1 MELSKYIKSE
11 SVELNRSAIHFADY
25 NPRKLSEESRK
36 TLKRGI
42 KKFGLVGGIVV
53 NKRTGLT
60 VVSGHQRL
68 TVMDEL
74 QKFPENDYRIRV
86 DVIDVDEKQEKEL
99 NILMNNPNAQGAWD
113 YDALA
118 RLVPDIDY
126 QDAGLTAADLNMI
139 GCDFLLQTEEENSI
153 ANALEDIMAPVTEQ
167 KEAEKAAKQ
176 MERAEK
182 VAHMKEVKQQ
192 VKNAAQKQAQDMDA
206 YLMLSFDTFEAKAA
220 FCERFGYDPYSKFM
234 FIWIIYINTRFR
246 IRRFQVKKK
255 RCKICLWFRLFVR
268 MIGHTC
274 GIIQIIILVA
284 HKGGELRS
292 HLFLPEI

>member
-1 MELSKYIKSE
+1 MENRYFTSE
-11 SVELNRSAIHFADY
+11 SIELMRSQIHPSPY

-68 TVMDEL
+68 SVMDEL
-74 QKFPENDYRIRV
+74 QKFPENDYRLRV

-99 NILMNNPNAQGAWD
+99 NILLNNPNAQGQWD

-118 RLVPDIDY
+118 QLVPDIDY
-126 QDAGLTAADLNMI
+126 QIAGLNAADLNVI

-153 ANALEDIMAPVTEQ
+153 ADALEDMMAPVTEQ
-167 KEAEKAAKQ
+167 KEAEKAARQ

-192 VKNAAQKQAQDMDA
+192 VKDAAQKQAQDMDA

-220 FCERFGYDPYSKFM
+220 FCERFGYDPYAKF
-234 FIWIIYINTRFR
+234 
-246 IRRFQVKKK
+246 VK
-255 RCKICLWFRLFVR
+255 VR
-268 MIGHTC
+268 YSMN
-274 GIIQIIILVA
+274 
-284 HKGGELRS
+284 R
-292 HLFLPEI
+292 

>member
-1 MELSKYIKSE
+1 MELSKYVKSE

-53 NKRTGLT
+53 NKGTGLT

-68 TVMDEL
+68 SVMDEL
-74 QKFPENDYRIRV
+74 QK
-86 DVIDVDEKQEKEL
+86 KEL
-99 NILMNNPNAQGAWD
+99 NILMNNPNAQGSWD
-113 YDALA
+113 YDALS

-153 ANALEDIMAPVTEQ
+153 ADALEDMMAPVTEQ

-192 VKNAAQKQAQDMDA
+192 VKDAAQKQAQDMDA

-220 FCERFGYDPYSKFM
+220 FCERFGYDPYSKFIKGEV
-234 FIWIIYINTRFR
+234 FDEQIER
-246 IRRFQVKKK
+246 I
-255 RCKICLWFRLFVR
+255 
-268 MIGHTC
+268 
-274 GIIQIIILVA
+274 
-284 HKGGELRS
+284 E
-292 HLFLPEI
+292 

>member
-42 KKFGLVGGIVV
+42 KKFGLGGGIVV

-74 QKFPENDYRIRV
+74 QKYPENDYRLRI

-99 NILMNNPNAQGAWD
+99 NILLNNPNAQGSWD

-126 QDAGLTAADLNMI
+126 KDAGLTDADLNMI
-139 GCDFLLQTEEENSI
+139 GCDFLLQTEEENSL
-153 ANALEDIMAPVTEQ
+153 AGALEEMMQPVTEQ
-167 KEAEKAAKQ
+167 KEAEKAARQ
-176 MERAEK
+176 LERAEK
-182 VAHMKEVKQQ
+182 VAHMKDVKQQ
-192 VKNAAQKQAQDMDA
+192 VKEQAQETAANMDA
-206 YLMLSFDTFEAKAA
+206 YLMLSFDTWDAKAA
-220 FCERFGYDPYSKFM
+220 FCERFGYDPYMKIVKGEVFD
-234 FIWIIYINTRFR
+234 N
-246 IRRFQVKKK
+246 QVE
-255 RCKICLWFRLFVR
+255 RV
-268 MIGHTC
+268 
-274 GIIQIIILVA
+274 
-284 HKGGELRS
+284 E
-292 HLFLPEI
+292 

>member
-1 MELSKYIKSE
+1 MGLSKYIKSE

-68 TVMDEL
+68 SVMDEL
-74 QKFPENDYRIRV
+74 QKYPENDYRLRV

-99 NILMNNPNAQGAWD
+99 NILLNNPNAQGSWD

-126 QDAGLTAADLNMI
+126 KDAGLTDADLNMI
-139 GCDFLLQTEEENSI
+139 GCDFLLQTEEENSL
-153 ANALEDIMAPVTEQ
+153 AGALEEMMQPVTEQ
-167 KEAEKAAKQ
+167 KEAEKAARQ
-176 MERAEK
+176 LERAEK
-182 VAHMKEVKQQ
+182 VAHMKDVKQQ
-192 VKNAAQKQAQDMDA
+192 VKEQAQETAANMDA
-206 YLMLSFDTFEAKAA
+206 YLMLSFDTWEAKAA
-220 FCERFGYDPYSKFM
+220 FCERFGYDPNMKFIKGEQ
-234 FIWIIYINTRFR
+234 FDSICERIYD
-246 IRRFQVKKK
+246 
-255 RCKICLWFRLFVR
+255 
-268 MIGHTC
+268 
-274 GIIQIIILVA
+274 
-284 HKGGELRS
+284 E
-292 HLFLPEI
+292 